1 VSTIDLD
8 NLPCDV
14 GVLHEV
20 VRAMA
25 ETLRGKDVE
34 IAGLKHRLA
43 VLCRQQ
49 FGPRSERVDP
59 GQLQLA
65 IFAALQEAEAS
76 APEPPPTPPAPEPKK
91 KGHGRRRLP
100 RELPRERVE
109 YTLPPEAQVC
119 PKCMGGL
126 KPIGEEVS
134 QQVDYRPAC
143 LFIREHARAKYAC
156 TRCQESVLLAPMPQ
170 QPIDKGLP
178 GPGLLAHVAVS
189 KFQDHIPLHRL
200 EHMLKRDGLEIARST
215 TCEWLRVTADLLQP
229 IVHEMTRRMLES
241 AVLHT
246 DDTPVPVLDEAVK
259 RRTRTGRLWV
269 YLGDEDHPYTV
280 YEYTPTRER
289 KWPQDFLR
297 GWCGCLQADA
307 YAGYDA
313 MFALDD
319 IAEVACWAHARRKFY
334 DARTTDSARATIALA
349 FIGRLY
355 DIERQATERGLD
367 AEGRRDLRQEKARP
381 LLDEFRT
388 WHLGEVGRVPPKS
401 PLGEAIGYAL
411 DQWTALTRY
420 LDNGALD
427 IDNNAAERALRAV
440 AIGRKNWL
448 FAGSDA
454 GGHRAAIFYSLIET
468 AKRHGVDPFA
478 YLRDVIERVSTHPAR
493 DIAAL
498 LPPNWKKEQ
507 EALRQ
512 QRAAAPSAPD
522 PPPST
527 S

>member
-1 VSTIDLD
+1 MNTIDLD
-8 NLPCDV
+8 NLPGDV
-14 GVLHEV
+14 SFLHQL
-20 VRAMA
+20 VRTLA
-25 ETLRGKDVE
+25 ETLRGKDTE
-34 IAGLKHRLA
+34 IAALQHRLA

-65 IFAALQEAEAS
+65 IFAALQETEAS
-76 APEPPPTPPAPEPKK
+76 APAPPPAPPALEPKK

-100 RELPRERVE
+100 RELPRVRVE

-119 PKCMGGL
+119 PKCTGAL
-126 KPIGEEVS
+126 RHIGEEVS
-134 QQVDYRPAC
+134 EQADYRPAS

-156 TRCQESVLLAPMPQ
+156 TQCQESVLLAPMPQ
-170 QPIDKGLP
+170 QPIEKGLP

-215 TCEWLRVTADLLQP
+215 TCEWLRVTAGLLAP
-229 IVHEMTRRMLES
+229 LVKEMSKELLKS

-246 DDTPVPVLDEAVK
+246 DDTPVPVLDQALK
-259 RRTRTGRLWV
+259 RRTRTGRLWTYV
-269 YLGDEDHPYTV
+269 GDEDHPYTV
-280 YEYTPTRER
+280 YQYTPTREK
-289 KWPQDFLR
+289 KWPQDFLAGWR
-297 GWCGCLQADA
+297 GYLQADA

-319 IAEVACWAHARRKFY
+319 IVEVACWAHARRKFY
-334 DARTTDSARATIALA
+334 DARATDSTRAAVALA

-355 DIERQATERGLD
+355 GIERQATEQGLD
-367 AEGRRDLRQEKARP
+367 VPGRCTLRQEKARP
-381 LLDEFRT
+381 ALHEFRA
-388 WHLGEVGRVPPKS
+388 WLLRQVGVTLPKS

-420 LDNGALD
+420 LDDGRLD
-427 IDNNAAERALRAV
+427 IDNNAAERTLRGIAV
-440 AIGRKNWL
+440 GRKNWL

-468 AKRHGVDPFA
+468 AKRHGVEPFA
-478 YLRDVIERVSTHPAR
+478 YLCDIIARVSTHPAR

-498 LPPNWKKEQ
+498 LPPNWKKAQ
-507 EALRQ
+507 DALQHQARPAPLPTAEAL
-512 QRAAAPSAPD
+512 PIS
-522 PPPST
+522 
-527 S
+527 